1 MILRYICRRKIFWLD
16 TWIFFWNVLCRCLS
30 FESYVDTV
38 TNDKTILYSLYSFCS
53 MVTYKVLV
61 IIVLMCVLNSVSSQD
76 EDCTSPDI
84 TSRGDPCRCDSR
96 CGFANQ
102 PKSGS
107 KFDKWCWLADGGWD
121 VCCDGE
127 CVNGRCSFG
136 SGGDTDCVA
145 WKLCIVDL
153 NIGKMNVKLNSKLL

>member
-1 MILRYICRRKIFWLD
+1 MKVTVMILRYIWRRKTFWLFCYLD
-16 TWIFFWNVLCRCLS
+16 FFWNVLCRCLS

-38 TNDKTILYSLYSFCS
+38 TNDKAILYFFMLFFFFFFS

-76 EDCTSPDI
+76 EGCTSTDM
-84 TSRGDPCRCDSR
+84 TAKGDPCRCDSR

-107 KFDKWCWLADGGWD
+107 KFDKWCWLTDGGWD

-136 SGGDTDCVA
+136 TGGDTDCVA
-145 WKLCIVDL
+145 W
-153 NIGKMNVKLNSKLL
+153 N